1 MSYLNFVALIVL
13 FLIGICGIVGNSLL
27 IWTFNSDI
35 RKSLHFNG
43 LTITLAIYDILS
55 ILGFFWNA
63 INSELILPKY
73 FCLPWHC
80 RTIHPSDHPDN
91 DCPDDPESE
100 DKNEKEENFFHRA
113 FLLPAIYVVVIG
125 SIFTTVALSLERYL
139 TIHQYRYEITMF
151 KNYFLKCLILKHC
164 KDY

>member
-63 INSELILPKY
+63 IYSELILPKY
-73 FCLPWHC
+73 FCLPWH
-80 RTIHPSDHPDN
+80 
-91 DCPDDPESE
+91 CPDDPESE

>member
-1 MSYLNFVALIVL
+1 MSYLNFIALIVL

-63 INSELILPKY
+63 IYSELILPKY
-73 FCLPWHC
+73 FCLPWH
-80 RTIHPSDHPDN
+80 
-91 DCPDDPESE
+91 CPDDPESE

-125 SIFTTVALSLERYL
+125 SIFTTVALSFERYL
-139 TIHQYRYEITMF
+139 TIHQYRYEY
-151 KNYFLKCLILKHC
+151 KLQCLKII
-164 KDY
+164 Y

>member
-80 RTIHPSDHPDN
+80 PDHP
-91 DCPDDPESE
+91 ESEECE